1 MNGKVIII
9 FLICIL
15 VNGISF
21 SRSLLEIDSLF
32 YTHVDCYGSSTGSI
46 SVTLLQPIV
55 FIKKPIGGLVL
66 MDFMQIKR

>member
-15 VNGISF
+15 VNSISF
-21 SRSLLEIDSLF
+21 SQVCEIDSIS
-32 YTHVDCYGSSTGSI
+32 YTHVDCYGSSTG
-46 SVTLLQPIV
+46 LLVLHYYNLIV

-66 MDFMQIKR
+66 MDFMQTKH